1 MYINALSKLGSASR
15 PRGKHSDGQGLWLV
29 KRSKVAGKWVLR
41 LTIHGRRREM
51 GLGRWP
57 DVTLSEARGK
67 ADAARRLCRNGKD
80 PIFERTKAT
89 RVSKPLSLKEVIDD
103 CFEARKAELK
113 GEGKNGKWMSPLLV
127 HVIPKI
133 GKYPIEEVDQHVI
146 KETLAPIWHAKAE
159 SAEKALNRINVAMRH
174 AAALGLSVDLQTTMK
189 AKALL
194 GKQRRTK
201 THIPSMPYAEVPAFY
216 KWLEEQELVSAK
228 ALQFLILTVART
240 SEVRL
245 AVSGEFEAGVWNL
258 PESRTK
264 TGTARRVPLVEEA
277 ARVICAR
284 KQETDSSF
292 LFPTYRGQPLSDAA
306 MATLMKRQGL
316 EARPHGFRASFRTW
330 VEEQTDAPFEVKE
343 ACLGHVVDS
352 EAVGAYQRSDRLEK
366 RRALLQRWERFV
378 LAQ

>member
-174 AAALGLSVDLQTTMK
+174 AAALGLNVDLQTTMK

-264 TGTARRVPLVEEA
+264 TGMARRVPLVEEA

-284 KQETDSSF
+284 KQETDNSF

>member
-264 TGTARRVPLVEEA
+264 TGMARRVPLVEEA

-284 KQETDSSF
+284 KQETDNSF

>member
-174 AAALGLSVDLQTTMK
+174 AAALGLNVDLQTTMK

-343 ACLGHVVDS
+343 ACLGHVVDT

>member
-245 AVSGEFEAGVWNL
+245 AVSGEFEEGVWNL

-343 ACLGHVVDS
+343 ACLGHVVDT

>member
-15 PRGKHSDGQGLWLV
+15 PQGKHSDGQGLWLV

-174 AAALGLSVDLQTTMK
+174 AAALGLNVDLQTTMK

>member
-80 PIFERTKAT
+80 PIFERAKAT

-174 AAALGLSVDLQTTMK
+174 AAALGLNVDLQTTMK

-284 KQETDSSF
+284 KQETDNSF

>member
-174 AAALGLSVDLQTTMK
+174 AAALGLNVDLQTTMK

-245 AVSGEFEAGVWNL
+245 AVSGGAIAG
-258 PESRTK
+258 S
-264 TGTARRVPLVEEA
+264 G
-277 ARVICAR
+277 
-284 KQETDSSF
+284 
-292 LFPTYRGQPLSDAA
+292 
-306 MATLMKRQGL
+306 
-316 EARPHGFRASFRTW
+316 
-330 VEEQTDAPFEVKE
+330 
-343 ACLGHVVDS
+343 
-352 EAVGAYQRSDRLEK
+352 
-366 RRALLQRWERFV
+366 
-378 LAQ
+378 